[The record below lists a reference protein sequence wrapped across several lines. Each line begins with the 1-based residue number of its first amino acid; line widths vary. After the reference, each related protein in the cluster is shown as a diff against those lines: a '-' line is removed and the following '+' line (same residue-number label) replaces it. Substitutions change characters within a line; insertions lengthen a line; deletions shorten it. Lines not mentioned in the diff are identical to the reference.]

1 MRHSS
6 NVQTETPSRCIP
18 FHRQTKTSKR
28 SKPIHHPQSEMPF
41 ILTSMQSVRVL
52 IKAVLSS
59 PSSSFRPFQSKDK
72 KTKATP
78 YPTLIVELA
87 VYVVAGV
94 HLPLAT
100 SEGNVHETAG
110 VCDSLLRAALGG
122 LLLLLWLNLWSLRLD
137 LSGTSEGSVDLS
149 HDCDLSVSW
158 V

>member
-1 MRHSS
+1 MSRQMRHSS

-72 KTKATP
+72 QTKATP

-87 VYVVAGV
+87 VYVVGLGFIFRLPPVRVTFTKRRVYVILFFARPLGV
-94 HLPLAT
+94 FFFSCGST
-100 SEGNVHETAG
+100 FG
-110 VCDSLLRAALGG
+110 V
-122 LLLLLWLNLWSLRLD
+122 
-137 LSGTSEGSVDLS
+137 
-149 HDCDLSVSW
+149 
-158 V
+158 